1 MSATTVY
8 EGVATRGIALIIVA
22 TMVFSVQDVL
32 TKQLVQT
39 HAAQQVLW
47 VRYLFFAVFAL
58 MLSARTRSL
67 RVAFRSARPLFQI
80 IRSLLIAATMGFF
93 ALAVRVLPLAD
104 AHALV
109 ASAPLMVTVLSAVV
123 LAERIG
129 FRRWSA
135 VCIGFI
141 GVLLILR
148 PGLTVLQ
155 PASLLVVFGAFL
167 YAVYSIMTRI
177 VSTHDDSETSL
188 LYMAVVGAGALTV
201 IGPFYWTTPDAGTF
215 AMMATLGFAGT
226 IGHFLLIKALE
237 AAPASLLQPF
247 NYLMLVWAMVSGYI
261 VFGNFP
267 DLWTLTGA
275 AVIAASGLYVIY
287 RERIQETS

>member
-1 MSATTVY
+1 MSATVTF
-8 EGVATRGIALIIVA
+8 EGTATRGIALIIAA

-47 VRYLFFAVFAL
+47 VRYLFFAAFAL
-58 MLSARTRSL
+58 MISARKRPL

-80 IRSLLIAATMGFF
+80 IRSLLIATTMGLF

-123 LAERIG
+123 LAERVGI
-129 FRRWSA
+129 RRWSA

-155 PASLLVVFGAFL
+155 PASLLVICGAFL

-177 VSTHDDSETSL
+177 VSRDDDSETSL
-188 LYMAVVGAGALTV
+188 LYMAVVGAVALTAV
-201 IGPFYWTTPDAGTF
+201 GPFFWTTPNGETV
-215 AMMATLGFAGT
+215 AMMAGLGFAGT
-226 IGHFLLIKALE
+226 IGHLLLIKALE
-237 AAPASLLQPF
+237 AVPASVLQPF

-267 DLWTLTGA
+267 DLWTITGA
-275 AVIAASGLYVIY
+275 AVIVASGLYIIY
-287 RERIQETS
+287 RERSQVPR